1 MSCEI
6 EIPAEYVP
14 AVLLC
19 AASTELSVEAVV
31 EIAVRFYLNQEV

>member
-1 MSCEI
+1 MNCEI
-6 EIPAEYVP
+6 EIPAEYVS

>member
-19 AASTELSVEAVV
+19 AVSTELSVEAVV

>member
-31 EIAVRFYLNQEV
+31 EIAVRFHLNQEV

>member
-19 AASTELSVEAVV
+19 AASTELSVETVI
-31 EIAVRFYLNQEV
+31 EIAIRFYLNREV

>member
-1 MSCEI
+1 MRCEI

-19 AASTELSVEAVV
+19 AASTELPVEAVV

>member
-19 AASTELSVEAVV
+19 AASTELSVEAVI
-31 EIAVRFYLNQEV
+31 EIAIRFYLNREV

>member
-14 AVLLC
+14 AALLC